1 MTITELIENNL
12 EEDTLEI
19 EICNEDGEEVD
30 VDFDFTE
37 VKEVVY
43 YKVARI
49 IIKNEKWLD
58 NKC

>member
-1 MTITELIENNL
+1 MTITELIENEL
-12 EEDTLEI
+12 EEDTLEF
-19 EICNEDGEEVD
+19 EVYNEDGEEVE

-49 IIKNEKWLD
+49 IIKDDK
-58 NKC
+58 